1 MGSLKV
7 GRKNSRATTTGGY
20 QLTQPQTINVIH
32 QTQKQNSSSVS
43 MRDQTNTVIGGNN
56 SYGAG
61 TVDQLTLIG
70 SNANGAI
77 GESLQWNGSSYE
89 GTTRLEHRM
98 ETMQLDVAPPSQPS
112 SEQPTIHSVIHVIES
127 AGNANDGC

>member
-1 MGSLKV
+1 
-7 GRKNSRATTTGGY
+7 
-20 QLTQPQTINVIH
+20 
-32 QTQKQNSSSVS
+32 

-98 ETMQLDVAPPSQPS
+98 ETMQLDVAPSQPS

-127 AGNANDGC
+127 AGNNNNDG